1 MSRWLDRLE
10 EGLIAFLLAFMT
22 LITFAQVIARYV
34 FNYSFVWALEL
45 VTFLF
50 AWLIFLGMAYGVRVG
65 SHIGVDALV
74 RILRPRV
81 ARVVSIVAT
90 LCCIAYAAIAFYGG
104 WIYMSRMRTV
114 GTLAQDLPI
123 PVWIPQLVLPLGFGL
138 LAFRFAQVLWQLVNG
153 TEAHLLGD
161 EAAAILES
169 VDLPDARNADALV
182 RNDDGTHDAERKPAT
197 P

>member
-1 MSRWLDRLE
+1 VSRWLDRLE

-22 LITFAQVIARYV
+22 LVTFAQVIARYV

-74 RILRPRV
+74 RVLSPRT
-81 ARVVSIVAT
+81 ARIVSIVAT
-90 LCCIAYAAIAFYGG
+90 LCCIAYALIALYGG
-104 WIYMSRMRTV
+104 WIYMSRMRTI

-123 PVWIPQLVLPLGFGL
+123 PVWIPQTVLPLGFAL
-138 LAFRFAQVLWQLVNG
+138 LAFRFGQVLWRLVKG
-153 TEAHLLGD
+153 SEAHLLGD

-169 VDLPDARNADALV
+169 VELTP
-182 RNDDGTHDAERKPAT
+182 AEAEKRP